1 MFNFVGIY
9 GVARITASERKRA
22 SDDLEGG
29 LILVCCRAFTPYFK
43 TNKRASERAEG
54 MI

>member
-9 GVARITASERKRA
+9 GVARITASERKRV

-43 TNKRASERAEG
+43 LTSEQASEQKG
-54 MI
+54 

>member
-1 MFNFVGIY
+1 MFNFVGIC
-9 GVARITASERKRA
+9 GVARITANKRKRV

-43 TNKRASERAEG
+43 LTSERAEG
-54 MI
+54 II